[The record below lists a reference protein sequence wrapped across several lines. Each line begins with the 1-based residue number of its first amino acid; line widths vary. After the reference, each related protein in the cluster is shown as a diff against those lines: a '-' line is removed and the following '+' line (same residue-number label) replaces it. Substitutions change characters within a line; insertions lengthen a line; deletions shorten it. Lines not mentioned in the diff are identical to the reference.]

1 MKFERMG
8 CFAYSEEEGTPA
20 AKLDGM
26 LSEEERNRR
35 ADIVNDIQ
43 SGILD
48 EINESLI
55 GKELITIV
63 EEYDGYTDSYYGRT
77 VMDAP
82 EIDTQICFTC
92 GYDLNDGEIVT
103 VEVINCV
110 DGLLTG
116 EVV

>member
-1 MKFERMG
+1 MG

-26 LSEEERNRR
+26 LDPDERAKR

-43 SGILD
+43 NGILD

-55 GKELITIV
+55 GKQFTTIV

-77 VMDAP
+77 TMDAP

-92 GYDLNDGEIVT
+92 GYELNDGDIVT

-110 DGLLTG
+110 DGFLTG

>member
-1 MKFERMG
+1 
-8 CFAYSEEEGTPA
+8 
-20 AKLDGM
+20 M
-26 LSEEERNRR
+26 LPEEERNRR